1 MGKGCYNPSTTGE
14 DVWNRGIAMDK
25 VDIRR
30 FRKAFGLVIG
40 DESSNPLAVS
50 MARKEVAS
58 QMPLIL
64 KELHRCRKLEKL
76 RESERAN
83 MVHGAIDVGPY
94 KIPIMIPLE
103 EELAQGE
110 ILMYG
115 RLTILDITDD
125 QCNIILNDVEYI
137 GDIIE
142 KSKEME
148 DKVVGLRIKEYR
160 KGSTANEL

>member
-1 MGKGCYNPSTTGE
+1 ME
-14 DVWNRGIAMDK
+14 K
-25 VDIRR
+25 VDISR
-30 FRKAFGLVIG
+30 FRKAFGLVIKGEG
-40 DESSNPLAVS
+40 DYADPLVVD
-50 MARKEVAS
+50 MARREVAR

-83 MVHGAIDVGPY
+83 MVHGAIDVGSY

-103 EELAQGE
+103 EELSQGE

-115 RLTILDITDD
+115 KLTILDITDEN

-137 GDIIE
+137 GDITE

-160 KGSTANEL
+160 KGSAANEL